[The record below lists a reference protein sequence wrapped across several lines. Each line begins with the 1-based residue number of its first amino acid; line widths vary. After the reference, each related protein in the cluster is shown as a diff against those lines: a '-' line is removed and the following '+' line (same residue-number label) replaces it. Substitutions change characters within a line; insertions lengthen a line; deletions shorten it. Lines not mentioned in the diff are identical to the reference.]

1 MNNEFGKI
9 LKELRTDRK
18 ISQIDLADSLKTSR
32 AIITSWEDGSG
43 KPPRESIKDIG
54 KTLKLSTDDI
64 DKLLSSVGYD
74 RLTGNELV
82 KLVRFNLSSAGLL
95 IANSKETNTGL
106 ENFFNSTGTVIGG
119 TIGSLDEK
127 VRSIENQLEA
137 ILKPSNNSDVAEK
150 IKNEINPLLL
160 EVKAIKEEIVP
171 QLEET
176 KKQLSKSDEFIRK
189 NADFFVSAVE
199 GDGAIKVIKG
209 EVASIEKRLDKVE
222 SQINVSRDRVI
233 AIASVMI
240 ALISGCIACVSLAI
254 PIYQFFSQ

>member
-176 KKQLSKSDEFIRK
+176 KKQLSKSE